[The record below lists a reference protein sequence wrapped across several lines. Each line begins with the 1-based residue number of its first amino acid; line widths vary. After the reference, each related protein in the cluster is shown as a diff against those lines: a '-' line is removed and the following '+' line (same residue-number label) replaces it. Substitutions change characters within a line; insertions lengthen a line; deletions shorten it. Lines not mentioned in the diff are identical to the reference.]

1 MTILTEDQLMSVD
14 FTYRLK
20 ILSERIKYR
29 VRSLRFYTRDI
40 LIGDSY
46 RIGEFTY
53 GRPKVIAFT
62 KDTKLIIGKFCSIAA
77 NVKIVLGADHRMDWV
92 STYPFP
98 ALGKIWP
105 EADGMKGHPASKG
118 DVVIGNDVWIAEG
131 AVILSGVKI
140 GDGAVIG
147 SQAVVS
153 KDVAPY
159 AVVSGNP
166 ARFVKNRFDED
177 TIKMLLQIQWW
188 NWPVEKIRQ
197 HLHLICSRKIDE
209 FLHIAE
215 RL

>member
-1 MTILTEDQLMSVD
+1 MSVSLSYR
-14 FTYRLK
+14 FQIWSERVKYRL
-20 ILSERIKYR
+20 
-29 VRSLRFYTRDI
+29 RSLRFYTRDI

-209 FLHIAE
+209 FLRIAE

>member
-1 MTILTEDQLMSVD
+1 MSVNLS
-14 FTYRLK
+14 YRLQ
-20 ILSERIKYR
+20 ILSERIKFR
-29 VRSLRFYTRDI
+29 LRSLRFYTKNI
-40 LIGDSY
+40 LIGDNY

-62 KDTKLIIGKFCSIAA
+62 KDTRLIIGKFCSIAA

-105 EADGMKGHPASKG
+105 EAQGVQGHPASKG

-131 AVILSGVKI
+131 AVILSGVNI

-153 KDVAPY
+153 KDVPPY

-166 ARFVKNRFDED
+166 ARLVKMRFDED
-177 TIKMLLQIQWW
+177 TIKKLLQIQWW
-188 NWPVEKIRQ
+188 NWPVEKVRAHMQ
-197 HLHLICSRKIDE
+197 LICSQKIDE
-209 FLHIAE
+209 FLTTAD
-215 RL
+215 

>member
-1 MTILTEDQLMSVD
+1 M
-14 FTYRLK
+14 
-20 ILSERIKYR
+20 
-29 VRSLRFYTRDI
+29 RFYTKDI
-40 LIGDSY
+40 LIGDIY
-46 RIGEFTY
+46 QIGDFSY

-62 KDTKLIIGKFCSIAA
+62 RDTRLIIGKFCSIAA

-98 ALGKIWP
+98 ALAKIWP
-105 EADGMKGHPASKG
+105 EADGVKGHPASKG

-159 AVVSGNP
+159 TVVSGNP
-166 ARFVKNRFDED
+166 ARHVKNRFDED
-177 TIKMLLQIQWW
+177 TTNMLMQIQWW
-188 NWPVEKIRQ
+188 NWPIEKIRR
-197 HLHLICSRKIDE
+197 HMHLICSQEIDE
-209 FLHIAE
+209 FLRIAE
-215 RL
+215 KL